1 MKKSMGQKS
10 IYRKIEK
17 AQRLV
22 MKKLYKFD
30 DRYEGI
36 DLQAEYELILQ
47 KKSLLSRDMRDGI
60 IYAIENPEDFK
71 EKRNIIMGKNKGRT
85 V

>member
-1 MKKSMGQKS
+1 MKSMGQKS

>member
-1 MKKSMGQKS
+1 MKSMGQKS
-10 IYRKIEK
+10 IYKKIEK

-30 DRYEGI
+30 DRYKAI

-71 EKRNIIMGKNKGRT
+71 EKRDIIRGKNKGRT